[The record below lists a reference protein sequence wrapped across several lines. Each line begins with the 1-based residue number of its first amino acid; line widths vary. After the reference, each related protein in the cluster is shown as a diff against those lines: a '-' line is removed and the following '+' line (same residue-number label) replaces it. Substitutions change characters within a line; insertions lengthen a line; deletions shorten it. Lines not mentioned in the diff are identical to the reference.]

1 MSSSADALRALAE
14 RAPTGSLLNTYRERY
29 GRRASREIARRYG
42 VSQRTAQR
50 ALRGETRN
58 PKFMRTERAQAD
70 TAAAAVRGI
79 HVAHAGTVEV
89 RYPAD
94 NRDEGSRSIGDVF
107 LDPAD
112 LDEVADWLASEDWDE
127 AGNALDAA
135 ILEQY
140 GGLGRTLAID
150 DYTDGLSFD

>member
-14 RAPTGSLLNTYRERY
+14 RTSPADLLNTYRERY
-29 GRRASREIARRYG
+29 GRHASREIARRYG

-58 PKFMRTERAQAD
+58 PKFMRTERARAD

-89 RYPAD
+89 AYA

-127 AGNALDAA
+127 AGNALDAV
-135 ILEQY
+135 ILDQY
-140 GGLGRTLAID
+140 GGLGRTLQIS